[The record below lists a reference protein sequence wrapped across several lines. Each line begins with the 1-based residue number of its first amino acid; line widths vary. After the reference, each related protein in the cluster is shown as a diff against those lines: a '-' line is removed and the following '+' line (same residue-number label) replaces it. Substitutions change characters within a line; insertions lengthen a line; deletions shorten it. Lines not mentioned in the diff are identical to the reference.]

1 MILVIALNHYAT
13 TVFLYITLYTFSTMP
28 VTKIKT
34 LEEIEKETDMN
45 PEFEWDPILDIIQEA
60 DDKLKLIKTTSNKKE
75 PVKVKKAKSSKT
87 KGSKGQEKGKK
98 GKFTKKKDDQEP
110 VENESTSFK
119 ADKTGANLDNVDK
132 ERKIDELKSMEL
144 GSSTAAL
151 STVKTKNKKT
161 KGKANKG
168 KKSKKAKRKSNKISQ
183 RISSALRLD
192 DSKSNDKMLQV
203 TFLLLFFNN
212 IHTSLN
218 VFLE

>member
-1 MILVIALNHYAT
+1 
-13 TVFLYITLYTFSTMP
+13 MP

-75 PVKVKKAKSSKT
+75 PGNVKKAKSSKT
-87 KGSKGQEKGKK
+87 KSSKGQEKGKK

-161 KGKANKG
+161 KGKANKA

-212 IHTSLN
+212 IHTSH
-218 VFLE
+218 